1 MKLTT
6 SKNKEYTVSW
16 AGQSLT
22 KSREML
28 IQMPEIRPLAELI
41 TELDGIDW
49 AKTSGPAGQPDREY
63 QGPMRLMSAARLDN
77 GTVLI
82 TLEMEAVER

>member
-1 MKLTT
+1 MKLST
-6 SKNKEYTVSW
+6 SKGIEYEVMW
-16 AGQSLT
+16 AGESVGKHGRFLV
-22 KSREML
+22 
-28 IQMPEIRPLAELI
+28 QMAEVRPLMDLI

-63 QGPMRLMSAARLDN
+63 QGPMRLMSAARMDN

-82 TLEMEAVER
+82 TLEMEGAA

>member
-1 MKLTT
+1 MKLST
-6 SKNKEYTVSW
+6 SKGIEYEVMW
-16 AGQSLT
+16 AGESVGKYGRFLV
-22 KSREML
+22 
-28 IQMPEIRPLAELI
+28 QMAEVRTLMDLI

-63 QGPMRLMSAARLDN
+63 QGPMRLMSAARMDN

-82 TLEMEAVER
+82 TLEMEGAA

>member
-28 IQMPEIRPLAELI
+28 IQMPEIRPLVKLI
-41 TELDGIDW
+41 EEFDGIEW
-49 AKTSGPAGQPDREY
+49 AKTSGPDGQPDREFA
-63 QGPMRLMSAARLDN
+63 GPMHISAASRLEN
-77 GTVLI
+77 GNVLI
-82 TLEMEAVER
+82 TLEMEAASE

>member
-1 MKLTT
+1 MKLST
-6 SKNKEYTVSW
+6 SKGNEYDVMW
-16 AGQSLT
+16 AGESVGKHGRFLV
-22 KSREML
+22 
-28 IQMPEIRPLAELI
+28 QMAEVRPLVDLI

-63 QGPMRLMSAARLDN
+63 QGPMRLMSAARMDN

-82 TLEMEAVER
+82 TLEMEGAV

>member
-28 IQMPEIRPLAELI
+28 IQMPEIRPLVDLI

-63 QGPMRLMSAARLDN
+63 PGPMRLMSAARMDN

-82 TLEMEAVER
+82 TLEMEGAA